1 MTVATLL
8 ALILAGGG
16 GSTDLNRW
24 DGVSLRRHEDR
35 AAKVA
40 FPIPLTQ
47 TVLTARHF
55 SEATERQM
63 KHVFTLTGPT
73 VEEVEVG
80 LFENPKSLGLEAWVK
95 ANLSFLRAEGNTS
108 MPWQA
113 TPKRVPAL
121 VIEQPRS
128 PQQYG
133 QRVAIFRLGER
144 MVVVSCR
151 NVESPRAV
159 TSFEAILAGLEVLP

>member
-1 MTVATLL
+1 MPVATLV

-16 GSTDLNRW
+16 GSADLNRW
-24 DGVSLRRHEDR
+24 DGVSLRRHEDA

-40 FPIPLTQ
+40 FPVPLTQ

-55 SEATERQM
+55 PGAREGQM

-73 VEEVEVG
+73 VEEVELG
-80 LFENPKSLGLEAWVK
+80 LFSNPKSRSLEAWVT
-95 ANLSFLRAEGNTS
+95 ATLPFLRASANAS

-113 TPKRVPAL
+113 TVKRVPAL

-133 QRVAIFRLGER
+133 QRVAIFRLGETV
-144 MVVVSCR
+144 VVVSCR

-159 TSFEAILAGLEVLP
+159 SEFEAIVAGLEVLP